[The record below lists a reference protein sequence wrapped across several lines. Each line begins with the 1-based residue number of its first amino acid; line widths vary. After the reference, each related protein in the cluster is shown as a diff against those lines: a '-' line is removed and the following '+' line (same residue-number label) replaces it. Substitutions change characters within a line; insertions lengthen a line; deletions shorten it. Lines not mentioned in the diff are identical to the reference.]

1 MKTCEQ
7 MCPLQHGHLTL
18 SHFQR
23 HIVNMWDRQNWAL
36 RFREE
41 QRGWSRAPEL
51 PCEGMGYEKA
61 KKIGPPALRKH
72 LTPPCWALYGQA
84 AVCGPDTSPIV
95 YQSEVTLLMS
105 KVDKYIGVALD

>member
-1 MKTCEQ
+1 MRADVSTSAWTSDPQPFPEAYC
-7 MCPLQHGHLTL
+7 QHVGQAKLGT
-18 SHFQR
+18 
-23 HIVNMWDRQNWAL
+23 L